1 MKGVY
6 AERARHD
13 IGEIYDSIVIHDPR
27 AAQRVEDVIRSTC
40 EGLADFPYAAPAT
53 DEPNVRR
60 LPLVRYP
67 YTIFYR
73 VDPGRGLV
81 EIARVV
87 HSARIR
93 DLGTLPKDE

>member
-1 MKGVY
+1 MKVVY
-6 AERARHD
+6 AERARRD
-13 IGEIYDSIVIHDPR
+13 IGDIYDAIGAHNPT
-27 AAQRVEDVIRSTC
+27 AAQRVEQMIRGVC
-40 EGLADFPYAAPAT
+40 EGLADFPYAASAT

-73 VDPGRGLV
+73 VDLNRNLV

-93 DLGTLPKDE
+93 DLGSVPEGG